1 MLSLHIFPL
10 PLPTPSHTQP
20 SQLVELYNRIGNYWR
35 IKGNTLL
42 AVDCFRQALAHTPS
56 NPDVL
61 LNLARVLFNL
71 NYLDDSIFLAKRSLH
86 EKTKQPPESNNAW
99 LQYFTLGEAYKA
111 REKYDEAAVY
121 FQKTLQLN
129 PSLHIAEVHLREIGR
144 LGDHL
149 TNGYTIAI
157 IVALIAVVLVMVY
170 WLSCE
175 GSEEQVVRKKK

>member
-1 MLSLHIFPL
+1 M
-10 PLPTPSHTQP
+10 
-20 SQLVELYNRIGNYWR
+20 VELYNRIGNYWR

-42 AVDCFRQALAHTPS
+42 AVDCFRQALAHAPT

-71 NYLDDSIFLAKRSLH
+71 NYLKDSIFLAKRSLD
-86 EKTKQPPESNNAW
+86 EKAKQPADSNNAW

-111 REKYDEAAVY
+111 QEKYDEAAVY

-129 PSLHIAEVHLREIGR
+129 PSLHIAEVHLREIGKMN
-144 LGDHL
+144 DQL

-157 IVALIAVVLVMVY
+157 IVALITVVLAMVY
-170 WLSCE
+170 WLLCE
-175 GSEEQVVRKKK
+175 GGGGSGKGDEQLGRKKKG